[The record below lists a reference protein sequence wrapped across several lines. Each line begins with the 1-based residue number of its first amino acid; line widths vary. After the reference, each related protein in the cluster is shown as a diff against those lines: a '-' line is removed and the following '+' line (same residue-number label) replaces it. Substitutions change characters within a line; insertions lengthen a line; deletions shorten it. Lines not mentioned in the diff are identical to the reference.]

1 MITSVIFLLAIAFGA
16 IVAMAQHPVMINVDG
31 HITSEGIAGMAAPGK
46 SNSHEILIDR
56 AAKVNLC
63 CYWDKGNILIKLI
76 DPQGNVIDTT
86 SNPDNFDID
95 FMVQKVPEDY
105 SISCLALM
113 GNYPTGIWIL
123 EISSDD
129 PNAGEIAYSVGLYYE
144 EPELNIQTLTDKEY
158 PKTGEPITITTIL
171 HRNTRPVLDATVMA
185 IIIEQMQVIDSL
197 KLYDDGKHS
206 DSLANDGRYA
216 AEFQIP
222 SLGGYYTVRIEAR
235 KKGDEA
241 FEIIDLTAFMATANK
256 STIEGSVTEKAI
268 DTNDDG
274 LYDELILSVGF
285 DIAQKDYYELQARLR
300 DRNNKMIFNSR
311 IDTVLSRGYQI
322 VDFSFDGA
330 KIYEHGIDAPYIL
343 KSLVLADTSEFTI
356 LLDYAENVYTTKE
369 YSYRDF
375 QHGAIVLTGNHIISE
390 LDIDGDGLY
399 NSLMLEIEVDLLKE
413 GYYKWQA
420 QIRNDEHF
428 KPIGFAASEGF
439 VQSGLSNVQ
448 LSFSGADIRKSE
460 LDGPYTIWALTIY
473 SKTDNCGHNNF
484 RFETREYEYRDFE

>member
-1 MITSVIFLLAIAFGA
+1 MITSVIFLLAIAFRA

-31 HITSEGIAGMAAPGK
+31 HITSEGIAGVAVPGK
-46 SNSHEILIDR
+46 SNSHEIPIDR

-63 CYWDKGNILIKLI
+63 CHWDKGNILIKII
-76 DPQGNVIDTT
+76 DPRGNVIDTT

-113 GNYPTGIWIL
+113 GNYPTGIWTL

-129 PNAGEIAYSVGLYYE
+129 PDAGEIAYSVGLYYE
-144 EPELNIQTLTDKEY
+144 GPELNIQTLTDKEY
-158 PKTGEPITITTIL
+158 PKAGEPITITTII

-222 SLGGYYTVRIEAR
+222 SPEGYYTVRIEAR

-241 FEIIDLTAFMATANK
+241 FEIIDLTAFMAAANK

-274 LYDELILSVGF
+274 LYEELILSVGF
-285 DIAQKDYYELQARLR
+285 DIAQKDYYELQARLH
-300 DRNNKMIFNSR
+300 DRNNKKIFNAR
-311 IDTVLSRGYQI
+311 INTVLNAGYQI
-322 VDFSFDGA
+322 VGFSFDGA
-330 KIYEHGIDAPYIL
+330 EIYEHGVDGPYIL
-343 KSLVLADTSEFTI
+343 ESLVLADTSEFGF
-356 LLDYAENVYTTKE
+356 LLDFAENVYTTKE
-369 YSYRDF
+369 YSYRNF
-375 QHGAIVLTGNHIISE
+375 QHGVIVLTGNHIISE
-390 LDIDGDGLY
+390 RDIDGDGIY

-413 GYYKWQA
+413 GYYKWQG

-428 KPIGFAASEGF
+428 KPIGLATNEGF

-460 LDGPYTIWALTIY
+460 VDGPYTIWALVIY
-473 SKTDNCGHNNF
+473 SETDNCGYNNF
-484 RFETREYEYRDFE
+484 RFKTKKYRHTEFK